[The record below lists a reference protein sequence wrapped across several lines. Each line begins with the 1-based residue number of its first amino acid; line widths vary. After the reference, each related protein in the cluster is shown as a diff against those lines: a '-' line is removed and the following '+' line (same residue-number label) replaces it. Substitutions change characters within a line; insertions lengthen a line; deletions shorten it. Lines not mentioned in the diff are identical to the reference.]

1 VSIKEK
7 VKIIIFYFDLRR
19 ASGILCSMKA
29 IKKTICIRS
38 VPLPVA
44 LYRAAMKAANEDG
57 RTFSSWARQAIIE
70 KLNWQG
76 RVK

>member
-1 VSIKEK
+1 MK
-7 VKIIIFYFDLRR
+7 V
-19 ASGILCSMKA
+19 